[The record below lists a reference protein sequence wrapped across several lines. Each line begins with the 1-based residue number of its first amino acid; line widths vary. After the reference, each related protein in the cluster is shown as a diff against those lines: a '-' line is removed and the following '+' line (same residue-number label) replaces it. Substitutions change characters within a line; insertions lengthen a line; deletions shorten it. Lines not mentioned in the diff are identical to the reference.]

1 MSNISLTYTTN
12 SRCRKVCG
20 LHEKMLL
27 LPPVLL
33 LCLFLS
39 PGAGAQ
45 MASTGTITVAP
56 ATLSFVYRDAPRR
69 PVTEFTAI
77 VTERNSSYQHNPE
90 QKCSESLNYEPGN
103 YHIEINT
110 FPKDV
115 RNVDINGDQETVITI
130 QQPGFVKLMSD
141 DDLTHDVTLFQKVGA
156 NFFAFYTISLN
167 DPRSQNLRIQPG
179 KYEAHYRK
187 GAGQT
192 EQVKRFVIKP
202 TKTTE
207 VILN

>member
-1 MSNISLTYTTN
+1 
-12 SRCRKVCG
+12 
-20 LHEKMLL
+20 
-27 LPPVLL
+27 
-33 LCLFLS
+33 
-39 PGAGAQ
+39 

-56 ATLSFVYRDAPRR
+56 ATLSFVYKDAPGR

-77 VTERNSSYQHNPE
+77 VTERNRSYQHKPE

-130 QQPGFVKLMSD
+130 QQPGFVKFTSAD
-141 DDLTHDVTLFQKVGA
+141 SSVNEITLYMDFGDKYRPIY
-156 NFFAFYTISLN
+156 NLN
-167 DPRSQNLRIQPG
+167 LGNPASNNLRIQPG
-179 KYEAHYRK
+179 RYEAHYRK
-187 GAGQT
+187 GQPQNNVI

>member
-20 LHEKMLL
+20 LREKMLL
-27 LPPVLL
+27 LPLVVL

-39 PGAGAQ
+39 RDASAQ
-45 MASTGTITVAP
+45 TTKEGTLTVAP
-56 ATLSFVYRDAPRR
+56 ATLSFVYKDAPGR
-69 PVTEFTAI
+69 PVTEFTAV
-77 VTERNSSYQHNPE
+77 VTERNKSYQHKPE
-90 QKCSESLNYEPGN
+90 QKCSEPLNYEPGN

-130 QQPGFVKLMSD
+130 QQPGFAQFTSTDSSVNEF
-141 DDLTHDVTLFQKVGA
+141 TLYMDFGDKYRPIDNMELENPA
-156 NFFAFYTISLN
+156 SK
-167 DPRSQNLRIQPG
+167 NLRIQPG
-179 KYEAHYRK
+179 RYEAHYRK
-187 GAGQT
+187 GAGRT